1 MQSSIWTL
9 TWLSDNQPN
18 NQQIFIKCA
27 LSSSHPSQSWINEY
41 VRPTDR
47 SINQLINQSVAESV
61 NQLFSQYFSRSVNF
75 CYYQSISDS
84 QSIINQSKLLFHQ
97 PINHPTCPTICQF
110 NRLSVYLPRLS
121 ESFAYVVSSLFWF
134 LYTCCFIFFL
144 FYYFPLLV
152 FKLLLYV
159 DMRINGEICLD
170 GLNSSNRSRAL
181 FVQKQEPLIYFIKT
195 FGVPCSLE
203 PFLCYWS
210 STFKLSS
217 IVWR

>member
-1 MQSSIWTL
+1 MYIPIY
-9 TWLSDNQPN
+9 LSVCL
-18 NQQIFIKCA
+18 FVC
-27 LSSSHPSQSWINEY
+27 PS
-41 VRPTDR
+41 D
-47 SINQLINQSVAESV
+47 
-61 NQLFSQYFSRSVNF
+61 
-75 CYYQSISDS
+75 
-84 QSIINQSKLLFHQ
+84 
-97 PINHPTCPTICQF
+97 
-110 NRLSVYLPRLS
+110 RLSVYLPRLS

-203 PFLCYWS
+203 PFLCY
-210 STFKLSS
+210 
-217 IVWR
+217 